1 MNAISF
7 KLSGKTAFFKK
18 PDVNAYANFTYN
30 NIHKPA
36 LLGLIGAILGLGGY
50 NKLYEK
56 NKDFKKTDIN
66 YDNSYPEFYEKLKD
80 FKVCIIPLAKNGYF
94 SKKIQ
99 VFNNSVGYASFE
111 AGGNLIVRQ
120 QWLENPAWRI
130 LILENQSENFIKLK
144 DFLINQKS
152 IFIPYLGANNHFAN
166 IENVEFVELCNQNEN
181 RKNIDSLFIC
191 ENKPDGFCEDDE
203 VEFSFVEISP
213 MSLEEQTH
221 IYEYK
226 KLCFTNIQ
234 IENIKN
240 CYSLNGKNYAFF

>member
-36 LLGLIGAILGLGGY
+36 LLGLLGAILGLSGY
-50 NKLYEK
+50 NKLFEK
-56 NKDFKKTDIN
+56 NRDFKKDDLG

-99 VFNNSVGYASFE
+99 IFNNSVGYASFE

-120 QWLENPAWRI
+120 QWLENPAWRVM
-130 LILENQSENFIKLK
+130 ILENQSEEFANLK
-144 DFLINQKS
+144 VFLEKQKA
-152 IFIPYLGANNHFAN
+152 IFIPYLGSNDHFAK
-166 IENVEFVELCNQNEN
+166 IENFENIKLKDQNQNRN
-181 RKNIDSLFIC
+181 FIDSLFIC
-191 ENKPDGFCEDDE
+191 EDKPDGFCEE
-203 VEFSFVEISP
+203 HEEPFSFVEISP
-213 MSLEEQTH
+213 ISLEKQTH

-226 KLCFTNIQ
+226 KLCFTNI
-234 IENIKN
+234 ELSDIKD
-240 CYSLNGKNYAFF
+240 CYSLDDKNYAFI